1 MSYEDIKERIKLHEG
16 YRLKTYYCT
25 ENHLTG
31 GYGHK
36 MLDGESIPSDEA
48 GWSKLFDK
56 DFKIALKGAQGLI
69 EENMISPVAFGI
81 LIEMVYQ
88 LGEYGVSKFKKM
100 LIALDTKD
108 YQTASVEMLDSKW
121 AKQTPNRAEDLSSRM
136 RNI

>member
-1 MSYEDIKERIKLHEG
+1 
-16 YRLKTYYCT
+16 
-25 ENHLTG
+25 
-31 GYGHK
+31 
-36 MLDGESIPSDEA
+36 LDGESIPSDEA

-69 EENMISPVAFGI
+69 EENMVSPVAFGI

-88 LGEYGVSKFKKM
+88 LGVYGVSKFKKM
-100 LIALDTKD
+100 LIALDSKD
-108 YQTASVEMLDSKW
+108 YQTASIEMLDSKW